1 MYFLN
6 LKYVLDLSI
15 IPRFRLR
22 GKKKEQK
29 RGFSVRLEGKS
40 LKGDFLKFIIPSI
53 IAQWVFSLY
62 TMVDGI
68 FVARGVSEVAL
79 TAVNIS
85 MPFTTGLFSISIL
98 FAVGNSTIVAIL
110 LGQGNRKKANEVFTQ
125 NVVVLCVLSVM
136 ITTLVL
142 TFLEPFARFLGA
154 TDNILPYAK
163 EYIGTIAPF
172 AIAYTL
178 SYSFETLIKT
188 DGYPK
193 LATIYVTLGAVLNC
207 ILDYLMVMAWHWG
220 VRGAALATGISQVSV
235 IVLYLWHF
243 LGPKGTI
250 KFAKFHFQISV
261 VGRQIRNGM
270 SSGVTEF
277 SSGIIIFFF
286 NQAILRYIG
295 EYALVSY
302 TIISYVNTIV
312 VMSMAGIA
320 QGSQPLISYYY
331 GKNEPNKYKKLLKY
345 GLAAAA
351 AGSVVA
357 VLGCYLGAGGI
368 VSLFLDAKESVLAE
382 YSVRVF
388 RIFIL
393 SFLLAGYNVVIGGY
407 FTSVEKAG
415 FATAISLTRSLIALV
430 ASLVFLTAIFGGE
443 AIWWAPVIAESI
455 CLVMS
460 IGMYRWYVSHR

>member
-1 MYFLN
+1 M
-6 LKYVLDLSI
+6 
-15 IPRFRLR
+15 
-22 GKKKEQK
+22 
-29 RGFSVRLEGKS
+29 RLEGKS
-40 LKGDFLKFIIPSI
+40 LKSDFLRFIIPSI

-110 LGQGNRKKANEVFTQ
+110 LGQGDRKRANEVFTQ
-125 NVVVLCVLSVM
+125 NVVVLCVLSVI
-136 ITTLVL
+136 ITALVL
-142 TFLEPFARFLGA
+142 VFLEPFARFLGA
-154 TDNILPYAK
+154 TDNILPHAK

-193 LATIYVTLGAVLNC
+193 LATIYVTFGAVLNC
-207 ILDYLMVMAWHWG
+207 ILDFLMVMVWHWG

-250 KFAKFHFQISV
+250 RFVRFHFQISM

-302 TIISYVNTIV
+302 TIISYVNIIV

-331 GKNEPNKYKKLLKY
+331 GKNEPGKCKKLLKY
-345 GLAAAA
+345 GLLAAA
-351 AGSVVA
+351 AGSIVA
-357 VLGCYLGAGGI
+357 VVVCYLGAGGI
-368 VSLFLDAKESVLAE
+368 VSLFLDAREKELAE
-382 YSVRVF
+382 YTVRVF

-393 SFLLAGYNVVIGGY
+393 SFLLAGYNVVLGGY
-407 FTSVEKAG
+407 FTSVERAG
-415 FATAISLTRSLIALV
+415 AATMISMTRSLIALV
-430 ASLVFLTAIFGGE
+430 VSLVFLTAIFGGE

-455 CLVMS
+455 CLVMAL
-460 IGMYRWYVSHR
+460 GMYRRYAKTLDK